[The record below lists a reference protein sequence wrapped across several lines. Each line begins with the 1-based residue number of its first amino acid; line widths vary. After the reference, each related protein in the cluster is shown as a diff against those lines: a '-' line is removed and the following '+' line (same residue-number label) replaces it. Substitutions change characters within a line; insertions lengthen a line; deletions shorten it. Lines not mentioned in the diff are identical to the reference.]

1 MSKGIMNIKEMADYL
16 NMKEQT
22 VYRLVQQRKIPALK
36 IGGQWKAKKDHI
48 DQMFDEMLQEKLKEI
63 QKQ

>member
-1 MSKGIMNIKEMADYL
+1 MNNGILGIIEVADYL

-36 IGGQWKAKKDHI
+36 IGGQWKVKGEHI
-48 DQMFDEMLQEKLKEI
+48 DKMFDEMLQEKLKEI
-63 QKQ
+63 QAG

>member
-1 MSKGIMNIKEMADYL
+1 MNNGILGIKEVADYL

-36 IGGQWKAKKDHI
+36 IGGQWKVKAEHI
-48 DQMFDEMLQEKLKEI
+48 DKMFDQMLQEKLREI
-63 QKQ
+63 QLV

>member
-1 MSKGIMNIKEMADYL
+1 MSDGIMGIKEVADYL

-36 IGGQWKAKKDHI
+36 IGGQWKAKKEHI
-48 DQMFDEMLQEKLKEI
+48 DKMFDELLQEKLNEV
-63 QKQ
+63 QVT

>member
-1 MSKGIMNIKEMADYL
+1 MNTNIIVIKEVADYL

-36 IGGQWKAKKDHI
+36 IGGQWKAKKEHI
-48 DQMFDEMLQEKLKEI
+48 DKMFDELLQEKLNEV
-63 QKQ
+63 QVT